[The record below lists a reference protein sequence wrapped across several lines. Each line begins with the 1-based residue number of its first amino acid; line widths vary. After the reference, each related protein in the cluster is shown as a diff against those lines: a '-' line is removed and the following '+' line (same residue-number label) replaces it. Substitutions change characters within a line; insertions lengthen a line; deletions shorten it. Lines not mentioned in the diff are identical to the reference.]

1 MNADMP
7 PRWAEQMLHMLLPPQ
22 DRQTVSGDL
31 LEEYRESIF
40 PARGRRGADL
50 WYLGQVMGFAWR
62 GNEIWAALL
71 GGAFVAR
78 TAMDWLLPTTDFH
91 ARSAVSTIGSAGIF
105 LSAGYLAAWRTA
117 SVRAG
122 TFAGVVTAL
131 LGAAVSIVGVTLL
144 LAVWHD
150 APTFAAIEGS
160 GGLAEVF
167 TLPVMVVVPGAFL
180 ATVGGLFGGALRRLR
195 HNP

>member
-1 MNADMP
+1 MGGPFRGCVRRKNCDGLALANDG
-7 PRWAEQMLHMLLPPQ
+7 LPCEVGGLD
-22 DRQTVSGDL
+22 DRKRGD
-31 LEEYRESIF
+31 
-40 PARGRRGADL
+40 
-50 WYLGQVMGFAWR
+50 
-62 GNEIWAALL
+62 
-71 GGAFVAR
+71 
-78 TAMDWLLPTTDFH
+78 
-91 ARSAVSTIGSAGIF
+91 F

-122 TFAGVVTAL
+122 AVAGVVTAL